1 MVRRAH
7 SFLHNGPSRGE
18 KGLAGEPRVVGV
30 LSLYEASS
38 GQVIE
43 VATEHPRGFRVLV
56 GATANGVRPRA
67 LLVADLIRRI
77 AEWRGRQALVLSVTG
92 GDAGGED
99 LAGALNV
106 HPPNYEVGAA
116 DVAAQRFDICVGEA
130 PDGAVAGRAVT
141 VAVTEW
147 PDGGP
152 GGYGGPGPNGG
163 TGSPPVSRGGLGGIA
178 PPEATADGDLLA
190 VRLVLLGTRYR
201 EAVTVD
207 DQATKTAGQ
216 MLARWRER
224 VAAWAQSP
232 SGAPA
237 ARYLEAVVEAFE
249 NDLDTPA
256 ALREM
261 AALEADE
268 TVTDGAKFETFAAA
282 DRLLGLDVA
291 SQVGRGLHNVRSVL
305 RALTQRIAVRT
316 HDRDTYLT
324 RRSLYP

>member
-1 MVRRAH
+1 
-7 SFLHNGPSRGE
+7 L
-18 KGLAGEPRVVGV
+18 
-30 LSLYEASS
+30 
-38 GQVIE
+38 
-43 VATEHPRGFRVLV
+43 
-56 GATANGVRPRA
+56 
-67 LLVADLIRRI
+67 
-77 AEWRGRQALVLSVTG
+77 
-92 GDAGGED
+92 
-99 LAGALNV
+99 
-106 HPPNYEVGAA
+106 
-116 DVAAQRFDICVGEA
+116 
-130 PDGAVAGRAVT
+130 
-141 VAVTEW
+141 
-147 PDGGP
+147 
-152 GGYGGPGPNGG
+152 
-163 TGSPPVSRGGLGGIA
+163 SRGGLGGIA